1 MANAH
6 CPSCD
11 MLLAPD
17 VQRCRYCGCHLP
29 TEFWD
34 AARAGVA
41 IKIEAQPTEN
51 SKKQEPPKQE
61 PVELTIDASIS
72 MTSKLAATTGG
83 QVESGFTPP
92 SIGWPMKVSILLVVV
107 AAIFLLWPTASEGEK
122 QATDCR
128 SQCIEKE
135 KQLSQPPRHFMSG
148 CMQTCMRP

>member
-17 VQRCRYCGCHLP
+17 VKRCRYCGYHLP
-29 TEFWD
+29 PEFWD
-34 AARAGVA
+34 AVRAGVA
-41 IKIEAQPTEN
+41 IGIEAQPTE
-51 SKKQEPPKQE
+51 EPQKPELPKQE
-61 PVELTIDASIS
+61 LVEPKIDASIS
-72 MTSKLAATTGG
+72 MASKRAATTAGR
-83 QVESGFTPP
+83 VESGFTPP
-92 SIGWPMKVSILLVVV
+92 SIGWPMKASILLVVV